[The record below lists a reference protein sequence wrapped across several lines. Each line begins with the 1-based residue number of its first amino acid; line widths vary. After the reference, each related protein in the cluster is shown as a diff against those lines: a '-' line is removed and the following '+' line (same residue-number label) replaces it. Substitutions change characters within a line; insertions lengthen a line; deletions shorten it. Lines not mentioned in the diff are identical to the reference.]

1 MAGSRKADIQ
11 ASLTAAEIPWTPK
24 MTVAELLLRK
34 AAAEHDP
41 TRMSRAEITAL
52 TIAVMRELA
61 VMSGISE
68 RLPASPRH
76 ADYVNA
82 VFSLNEAAYAAEQDA
97 LSRTTLDVFG
107 HVAKFIKSFRDK
119 MALAVAVGDRAAV
132 KALAARELL
141 GPKQVT
147 YISALSIHH
156 RDLTRKFMSLNNN
169 SYGLVPPPQVA
180 NDLNPA
186 DNAAISAAFSETA
199 NKFNHIVLSSFRA
212 DDVFAAGAPGA
223 ASAAPD
229 ASADVRVQVI
239 SALFSSLEVT
249 PNTPANYY
257 IRDPDFPYIML
268 HVFRSC
274 GYIKGRVPGDVC
286 IGYYHLPVSRAKE
299 DEIADYLDSPDS
311 AVTLDRFSIG
321 FHWLQL
327 YANLLRPTDHGGSRV
342 YMASS
347 TDPKG
352 NFAPWRKA
360 LARKVRALNRR
371 QKRR

>member
-1 MAGSRKADIQ
+1 MARACKSKIQ
-11 ASLTAAEIPWTPK
+11 ASLTASKIPWTPE

-34 AAAEHDP
+34 AAAEYDP
-41 TRMSRAEITAL
+41 TSMSRAEITAL

-61 VMSGISE
+61 AVHAISE

-82 VFSLNEAAYAAEQDA
+82 LFSLNEAAYAAEQDA
-97 LSRTTLDVFG
+97 LSRTTLDIFG
-107 HVAKFIKSFRDK
+107 HVAKFIKSSRDK
-119 MALAVAVGDRAAV
+119 MALALAVGDRAAI
-132 KALAARELL
+132 KTLTSRERL

-156 RDLTRKFMSLNNN
+156 RDLTRKFMS
-169 SYGLVPPPQVA
+169 SSSDGRTYGLVPPPQVVK
-180 NDLNPA
+180 DLNPA
-186 DNAAISAAFSETA
+186 DDAAICAAFSETA
-199 NKFNHIVLSSFRA
+199 SKFNHVVLSSFRT
-212 DDVFAAGAPGA
+212 DDVFSAGAPGA
-223 ASAAPD
+223 ASAE
-229 ASADVRVQVI
+229 VRVQVI

-286 IGYYHLPVSRAKE
+286 IGYYYLPTVFGVKE
-299 DEIADYLDSPDS
+299 AEITKYLDGPDS
-311 AVTLDRFSIG
+311 VVTLERFNIG

-327 YANLLRPTDHGGSRV
+327 YANLLRPTDHGSSRV

-347 TDPKG
+347 ADPPG

-360 LARKVRALNRR
+360 LARKVRALNRQ